1 MTDPRI
7 DHLDPATIAA
17 LVDRTLDPAA
27 RAAAEV
33 HLAACADCREV
44 WVETSEM
51 AEGMTDTTL
60 TDAATAPVNIVAP
73 RLRSRRWIYGGA
85 GLAMAAA
92 LALVVF
98 SPRLFDAGDR
108 PELRELVEAV
118 GENRRTEARLT
129 GGFEWGPVPSV
140 TRGADQNRAT
150 AVDLAVAHLI
160 SKRAKSADARMIA
173 ATGVGHLMAGAID
186 LAISELHRASTID
199 STDAMIWSDLA
210 GAYLEHARLTGD
222 AGAPREALRAADRA
236 VAIEPMLPEAL
247 FNRALALATL
257 NQRSAERAAWNQYLA
272 IDGASPWAAEARRRR
287 DVARPPL
294 E

>member
-1 MTDPRI
+1 MTDPRLE
-7 DHLDPATIAA
+7 HLDPAAIAA

-27 RAAAEV
+27 RAAAEA

-51 AEGMTDTTL
+51 TEEMRETS
-60 TDAATAPVNIVAP
+60 TDATAAPANVVAHRP
-73 RLRSRRWIYGGA
+73 QSRRWIYGAA
-85 GLAMAAA
+85 GLAAAAA
-92 LALVVF
+92 LALAVF
-98 SPRLFDAGDR
+98 SPQLLDRAAR

-129 GGFEWGPVPSV
+129 GGFKWGPVPSV
-140 TRGADQNRAT
+140 TRGANQNRAT

-160 SKRAKSADARMIA
+160 RKRASSAEARTIA

-199 STDAMIWSDLA
+199 PTDAMIWSDLA
-210 GAYLEHARLTGD
+210 GAYLEHARLTGE

-236 VAIEPMLPEAL
+236 LAIEPMLPEAL
-247 FNRALALATL
+247 FNRALALASL
-257 NQRSAERAAWNQYLA
+257 NQRDEERAAWNQYLA
-272 IDGASPWAAEARRRR
+272 IDGASAWAAEARRRR
-287 DVARPPL
+287 DAARPPL